1 MKKILTIIFVVAAL
15 QLALVSIAS
24 ADGRGNLNNSY
35 YRVRSGDTLFS
46 IGRQFGVSAY
56 RIADANGL
64 RNPNNIYAG
73 QILYIPSG
81 GFDDCFNRGCRDNG
95 NQGFHRVRYG
105 ETLYSIGR
113 QYDVH
118 PNHIAQVNN
127 LYNPNYI
134 YAGQRLRIPSGSSYP
149 WGGCGGS
156 GSGCNRYG
164 SGDRYCGG
172 CGDYGCGGS
181 GCGGYDYGC
190 GGYGSG
196 CDNVDP
202 DFGVPAPGYGYG
214 CNNNCGGWSNR
225 CNDRCGGWGY
235 DYTGYYYNRG
245 DQRYSF
251 TCGQNFNCW

>member
-1 MKKILTIIFVVAAL
+1 MKKILTIVFVVVAL
-15 QLALVSIAS
+15 QLALVSVAS

-46 IGRQFGVSAY
+46 IGRQFGVNAY

-64 RNPNNIYAG
+64 RNPNHIYAG
-73 QILYIPSG
+73 QVLYIPSG
-81 GFDDCFNRGCRDNG
+81 GFDDCFNQGCGNQG

-113 QYDVH
+113 QYNVH

-149 WGGCGGS
+149 WGGCGGY
-156 GSGCNRYG
+156 GSGCDRFG

-172 CGDYGCGGS
+172 QGS

-190 GGYGSG
+190 GGQGSG
-196 CDNVDP
+196 CGGYDY
-202 DFGVPAPGYGYG
+202 GCGGQGSGCGGYGYG
-214 CNNNCGGWSNR
+214 CDQFGNGCTYS
-225 CNDRCGGWGY
+225 GY